1 MDVTAVSV
9 ALTRLMERPVYLTPA
24 NLARTFGV
32 IQVKKDF
39 AAAMFPPRTTQRK
52 YLDPSDRWEV
62 MIQNL
67 KADSSALHYDL
78 NRDLGIHPSERSPKV
93 PPTKK
98 PKTSKKMTNRAQPRG
113 APTPLA
119 LLAPPFLALPPPATL
134 PPPMRA
140 LVSFDIPSPEAK
152 RWN

>member
-9 ALTRLMERPVYLTPA
+9 ALTGLMECPVYLTPA
-24 NLARTFGV
+24 DLVRTFGV
-32 IQVKKDF
+32 IRVTKEF

-52 YLDPSDRWEV
+52 YLDPTDRWEV
-62 MIQNL
+62 MIHNS
-67 KADSSALHYDL
+67 KADGSALHYDP
-78 NRDLGIHPSERSPKV
+78 NSDLGIHPSERSPEE

-98 PKTSKKMTNRAQPRG
+98 PKMSKKKTGCTQPRS

-140 LVSFDIPSPEAK
+140 PVTFNIPSPEAK